1 MRYQSITSAVKD
13 ILDRPLQ
20 VLFVAKYKG
29 KQENYDIERDIF
41 ASFCNNS
48 LLPYIQVYH
57 LPAG

>member
-29 KQENYDIERDIF
+29 KQENYDIKRDIYYLF
-41 ASFCNNS
+41 R
-48 LLPYIQVYH
+48 V
-57 LPAG
+57 